1 MHKLP
6 IQKEIYIIRHGQTE
20 HNKKGIV
27 QGKGVNLPLNETGQ
41 QQAQL
46 FFDAYGSEPFDVVY
60 TSTLLRAQQTV
71 NAFVEKGIPHRITPA
86 LDEISWGD
94 MEGRADVMEGSGM
107 FLSLL
112 EKWENGDSTAKA
124 NDGES
129 PLDVQARQQSFI
141 NELKETEESKILVC
155 MHGRAMRILMCTLTD
170 TPLSKMKDFEHAN
183 LTLYKVIMF
192 ADKTFKIEL
201 HNHQQHLHAIS

>member
-6 IQKEIYIIRHGQTE
+6 IEKEIYFIRHGQTE

-41 QQAQL
+41 LQAQL
-46 FFDAYGSEPFDVVY
+46 FFDAYSSEPFDVVY

-71 NAFVEKGIPHRITPA
+71 NAFVEKGISHRITPA

-94 MEGRADVMEGSGM
+94 MEGIAHVMEGSGL

-112 EKWENGDSTAKA
+112 EKWENGDYAAKA

-129 PLDVQARQQSFI
+129 PLDVQARQQPFI
-141 NELKETEESKILVC
+141 DEIKKSKESKILVC
-155 MHGRAMRILMCTLTD
+155 MHGRAMRVLMCTLTD

-192 ADKTFKIEL
+192 SDKTFKIEL
-201 HNHQQHLHAIS
+201 HNHQQHLHATS